1 MTMKKS
7 IIFVLISIA
16 ITGCAKISIPTGGP
30 RDEQPPVVVK
40 TNPPSGTTFFKSKS
54 IKITFNEFV
63 TINNASQTVIMSP
76 PIETNLDLTTQN
88 KSVIIKIPDTL
99 RSNTTYNIAMVGTIK
114 DYTEGNPLP
123 FYNYTFSTGDHI
135 DSFQLH
141 GVLIDASTLE
151 PVKETCIMLYDNDI
165 DSLPLTTRP
174 TYITK
179 TQSNGHYTFNNI
191 KPQPYKIFALEDIN
205 SNLIYDLPNERLAF
219 CDSTVTAW
227 RMPKEPDTLIT
238 DKDTTIVR
246 YDTVSHA
253 DIILKLFS
261 ETDTTQAIEKYINK
275 TEGIY
280 IFPFKN
286 KLTDFKST
294 YIKGKELS
302 FFETIVPT
310 NDTLIWY
317 LKEALADTAYYELSD
332 GNKVKDT
339 VKILPFKK
347 NDIKSS
353 RKKESKQSPLSVS
366 ISNQEDLYKP
376 LTLNFSYPI
385 KPLDDFEMIIIK
397 PMKKGNDTIIQK
409 YNVPDTFVR
418 SLALDYPFEGKVR
431 YNIFIK
437 DSTFYGYNNSTNDT
451 IQASFTRKSEKEYGN
466 LRINYSLGDPNHQ
479 FIVTLLNEGGKSIQ
493 EDIITSKCVID
504 YLHLTPGKYKV
515 KVIKDAT
522 PNGIWDT
529 GNYGRKEQPETIYF
543 FEKEFTVRGY
553 WDIEEDFELK

>member
-1 MTMKKS
+1 MKKS
-7 IIFVLISIA
+7 IIYILIVLSV
-16 ITGCAKISIPTGGP
+16 TGCAKISVPSGGP
-30 RDEQPPVVVK
+30 RDVQPPVVLK
-40 TNPPSGTTFFKSKS
+40 TNPPSGTTFFNNKS

-63 TINNASQTVIMSP
+63 TINNPNQTVVMSP
-76 PIETNLDLTTQN
+76 PVKKGLELTTQS

-114 DYTEGNPLP
+114 DYTEGNILP

-135 DSFQLH
+135 DSFQLQ

-151 PVKETCIMLYDNDI
+151 PVKEICVMLYDKDI

-179 TQSNGHYTFNNI
+179 TQSNGQFIFNNI
-191 KPQPYKIFALEDIN
+191 KPQQYKIFALEDIN
-205 SNLIYDLPNERLAF
+205 SNLIYDLPNEKIAF
-219 CDSTVTAW
+219 CDSAIAAW
-227 RMPKEPDTLIT
+227 KMPKKNDTLIT
-238 DKDTTIVR
+238 DKDTTIIR
-246 YDTVSHA
+246 YDTVTHA
-253 DIILKLFS
+253 DIILKLFT
-261 ETDTTQAIEKYINK
+261 EADTTQALEKYINK

-310 NDTLIWY
+310 NDTVIWY
-317 LKEALADTAYYELSD
+317 LKEPLADTAFYELSD
-332 GNKVKDT
+332 GSKSTDT

-347 NDIKSS
+347 TENKTS
-353 RKKESKQSPLSVS
+353 RKKEAKQNPLSVS
-366 ISNQEDLYKP
+366 ISNKEDLYKA

-385 KPLDDFEMIIIK
+385 KALDEFEMTIVK

-409 YNVPDTFVR
+409 YSVPDTFMR
-418 SLALDYPFEGKVR
+418 SISLDYPFEGKVR

-437 DSTFYGYNNSTNDT
+437 DSTFYGYNNLTNDT
-451 IQASFTRKSEKEYGN
+451 IQASFTIKSEKEYGN
-466 LRINYSLGDPNHQ
+466 LRINYSLAEPDRQ
-479 FIVTLLNEGGKSIQ
+479 YIVTLLNEKGKSVQ
-493 EDIITSKCVID
+493 EDIITSKCAID
-504 YLHLTPGKYKV
+504 YLHLNPGKYKV
-515 KVIKDAT
+515 KIIKDAT

-529 GNYGRKEQPETIYF
+529 GNYRRKEQPEEIYF
-543 FEKEFTVRGY
+543 FGKEFTVRGY